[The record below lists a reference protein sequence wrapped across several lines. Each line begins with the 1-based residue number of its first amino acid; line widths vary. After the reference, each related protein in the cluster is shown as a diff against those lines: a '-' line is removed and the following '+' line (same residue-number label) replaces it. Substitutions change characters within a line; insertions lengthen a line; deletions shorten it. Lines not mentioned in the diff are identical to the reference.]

1 MNEVGSRARTAGAN
15 SQFAKNAKEGH
26 CKIRTTLLYLFVMA
40 ADYTAAAA
48 RRIVKISQRCLDYWD
63 QRGIVT
69 PSGEKAEGKGSQ
81 RRYSYDDLLKLSVVK
96 RLRQTGLSLQKIRKG
111 LAKLRKNVLDEDP
124 LLREVLVT
132 DGKSLHQVTPNPAA
146 VKDILAGGQL
156 VFSVVAVGQ
165 IDQSLRESVVKIER
179 KIASRS
185 RPQVNIRR
193 KAR

>member
-1 MNEVGSRARTAGAN
+1 
-15 SQFAKNAKEGH
+15 
-26 CKIRTTLLYLFVMA
+26 MA
-40 ADYTAAAA
+40 ADYSAAAA

-63 QRGIVT
+63 EQGIVS
-69 PSGEKAEGKGSQ
+69 PSAKSADGKGSQ

-111 LAKLRKNVLDEDP
+111 LAKLRKNVFDADP
-124 LLREVLVT
+124 LLRELLVT

-156 VFSVVAVGQ
+156 VFSVVAIGQ
-165 IDQSLRESVVKIER
+165 LDHDLRESVVKLEL
-179 KIASRS
+179 KIAARG
-185 RPQVNIRR
+185 RPQASLRR

>member
-1 MNEVGSRARTAGAN
+1 M
-15 SQFAKNAKEGH
+15 
-26 CKIRTTLLYLFVMA
+26 

-48 RRIVKISQRCLDYWD
+48 RRIVGISQRCLDYWD
-63 QRGIVT
+63 ERGIVM
-69 PSGEKAEGKGSQ
+69 PSVESASGKGSE

-111 LAKLRKNVLDEDP
+111 LAKLRKNVAHTDP

-132 DGKSLHQVTPNPAA
+132 DGKSLHRVTPNPAA
-146 VKDILAGGQL
+146 VEDILSDGQL

-165 IDQSLRESVVKIER
+165 IDQALRASVIKIER
-179 KIASRS
+179 KIVSRG
-185 RPQVNIRR
+185 RPQANVRR